1 MKTAIKG
8 FNSTITYLAT
18 SSLELPSYMIM
29 RVKESGLQTYA
40 FLLTEHF
47 E

>member
-1 MKTAIKG
+1 MKTVIKG
-8 FNSTITYLAT
+8 FNSTNTYLT
-18 SSLELPSYMIM
+18 TFSLELFSYKIM
-29 RVKESGLQTYA
+29 TAKESGLQTYT

>member
-8 FNSTITYLAT
+8 FNSTHTYLIT
-18 SSLELPSYMIM
+18 FSLELFSYMIM
-29 RVKESGLQTYA
+29 IAKESGLQTYT